1 MEVHF
6 LPEND
11 KESLE
16 THYARDKDKAQW
28 LKINCK
34 LQNST
39 AAVVITFIENCTS
52 ICPICV
58 FNFR

>member
-16 THYARDKDKAQW
+16 THYARDKGKAQW

-39 AAVVITFIENCTS
+39 AAVVRTFLGNCMYVLHVS
-52 ICPICV
+52 GLS
-58 FNFR
+58 R